1 MVRRQQRI
9 FFEKLWVAF
18 YSAAF
23 IFYLYPPL
31 EDRGR
36 GPPVGQREH
45 GAMTVARGKGNRK
58 DARKPC
64 GNGGQED
71 GKKQESRQDSG
82 KGGNPGRQGQGGP
95 GRLEQR
101 QESGRWREAW

>member
-1 MVRRQQRI
+1 MVRRLQSI

-18 YSAAF
+18 YRAAL
-23 IFYLYPPL
+23 IFSLCPL
-31 EDRGR
+31 WGRRGR

-45 GAMTVARGKGNRK
+45 GAMTVVRGKGNRK

-71 GKKQESRQDSG
+71 GKKQGIWQDSG
-82 KGGNPGRQGQGGP
+82 KGEN
-95 GRLEQR
+95 
-101 QESGRWREAW
+101 SG